1 MKSRPCKKYFSM
13 VELVLAIGVAVIGV
27 ICVLG
32 LLPVGLNANR
42 DAVADNYLPD
52 MAQMMLNFIQVNS
65 DLNPGFVSGL
75 PGAKPSGGDYNY
87 PDDGPGEGGS
97 WGGSLF
103 GGFKDA
109 SGGLVLA
116 TSTPGEYLVV
126 QQSVIDGAPVP
137 ECTGVMR
144 VWRVTPDFSGELSV
158 VPAGSRTVLVEVS
171 WPADFPYE
179 RRVDLGN
186 VRTYSLE
193 LFNAEAE
200 VLP

>member
-1 MKSRPCKKYFSM
+1 MKSRHCKRYFSM
-13 VELVLAIGVAVIGV
+13 VEMVLAIGVAVIGV

-52 MAQMMLNFIQVNS
+52 MAQMMLSYIQAQS
-65 DLNPGFVSGL
+65 DLNPDFVGDL
-75 PGAKPSGGDYNY
+75 PGAKPSGGAYSY

-103 GGFKDA
+103 GGFSNA

-116 TSTPGEYLVV
+116 TATAGEYLVV
-126 QQSVIDGAPVP
+126 QQSVIDGAAVP

-144 VWRVTPDFSGELSV
+144 VWRVDTDFSNEVSTA
-158 VPAGSRTVLVEVS
+158 PAGSRTVLVEVS
-171 WPADFPYE
+171 WPADFPYS
-179 RRVDLGN
+179 RRADLGN
-186 VRTYSLE
+186 VRTYALE
-193 LFNAEAE
+193 LFNDKAG